1 MSEPL
6 EALLRDLGDLH
17 VYAEGELL
25 DLKKRLKLAAA
36 LLDKIPGSLNADMV
50 LVHAEPPHPV
60 ITLTDSPLEFGRG
73 SLTTGDAGLSRRHF
87 LIEQIDGQAWISDC
101 ASRNGTWVN
110 GARLSEP
117 LILCDGDLVQA
128 STSVLLFIRLTTDQ
142 PG

>member
-1 MSEPL
+1 
-6 EALLRDLGDLH
+6 
-17 VYAEGELL
+17 
-25 DLKKRLKLAAA
+25 
-36 LLDKIPGSLNADMV
+36 MV

-60 ITLTDSPLEFGRG
+60 IKLTDSPLEFGRG

-87 LIEQIDGQAWISDC
+87 LIDRKEGQAWISDC
-101 ASRNGTWVN
+101 LRNGTWVN

-117 LILCDGDLVQA
+117 AILCDGDLVQA